1 MTDEQMQSGENVAAE
16 IVDGRVV
23 VNNATENVAVTE
35 QEEVQVD
42 NDNTEAEIEE
52 SSIEEDVASES
63 EEEDEEEVA
72 SEAKPKKKGGF
83 IKKLEAKEAEIEYW
97 KQQAIKASK
106 ESSPEDAPSKPSGDA
121 KPDISEFDDY
131 ETFQEALV
139 EWKVEQKLME
149 SNAQAQKKAIED
161 NFKVQVKEAQKKYDD
176 FQDVV
181 SVLDNKVSKEFFEES
196 IKADNAAE
204 IAYHLGQNYEQYS
217 DILLSNNPAQINRLL
232 GRLEAQLS
240 QPKPESIPEK
250 KPVKVTSAPAPITPL
265 KGTVTIT
272 KDYGKMS
279 ADEYFKEV
287 TLKRNN

>member
-1 MTDEQMQSGENVAAE
+1 MINEQAQSGDNVAAE
-16 IVDGRVV
+16 IVDGKVV
-23 VNNATENVAVTE
+23 VNNVTE
-35 QEEVQVD
+35 QEEVQVKD
-42 NDNTEAEIEE
+42 EKIEVEEAPV
-52 SSIEEDVASES
+52 EDEVESES
-63 EEEDEEEVA
+63 EEESEEDVTNET
-72 SEAKPKKKGGF
+72 KPKKKGGF

-106 ESSPEDAPSKPSGDA
+106 ESKESTSQESLSKLDNT
-121 KPDISEFDDY
+121 KPDIGDFDDY
-131 ETFQEALV
+131 EVFQEALV
-139 EWKVEQKLME
+139 EWKVEQKLAE
-149 SNAQAQKKAIED
+149 SNAQAQRKVVED
-161 NFKVQVKEAQKKYDD
+161 NFKNQVKEAQKKYDD
-176 FQDVV
+176 FQDVI

-240 QPKPESIPEK
+240 QPKTNPIPEK